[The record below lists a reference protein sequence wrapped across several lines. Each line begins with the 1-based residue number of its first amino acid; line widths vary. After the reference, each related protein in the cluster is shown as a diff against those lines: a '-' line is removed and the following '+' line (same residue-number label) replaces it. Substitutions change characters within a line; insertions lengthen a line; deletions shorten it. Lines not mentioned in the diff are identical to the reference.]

1 VTGTV
6 SILSGP
12 AEYRQSAAECL
23 RLAQQTDDSGSK
35 ALYFQMA
42 QAWIKLAD
50 DIETR
55 PADDAVSTTPP
66 EIYNTR

>member
-1 VTGTV
+1 
-6 SILSGP
+6 
-12 AEYRQSAAECL
+12 
-23 RLAQQTDDSGSK
+23 LAKQTDDSGTK

-55 PADDAVSTTPP
+55 RARDAVSTTPP
-66 EIYNTR
+66 EIYNRR